1 MSHNVH
7 ASSTAVLDVPVI
19 GPAETFETVTEA
31 VAQIP
36 LASRTPL
43 PWVAIFLTALG
54 LFGPNDDGN
63 ADSCQRNAYVVQ
75 NE

>member
-1 MSHNVH
+1 M
-7 ASSTAVLDVPVI
+7 LDRPETEVPVI
-19 GPAETFETVTEA
+19 AAGHDFETVTES

-54 LFGPNDDGN
+54 LFGVLHMALGYLVMTGVGIFGTN
-63 ADSCQRNAYVVQ
+63 
-75 NE
+75 